1 LKILILADGNNEI
14 GMGHVY
20 RELNLAKYLVKK
32 KHKILFLTNQVI
44 SKKMISKKYDCI
56 FSKNLQ
62 FKNTQNIL
70 KKFIPDLIILDK
82 LNESKANIVLLSK
95 LNPKIVGIDY
105 IGKNKKFIPYGINY
119 LYQKN
124 GIKTNY
130 SNFKFSILNQF
141 FLKAKRIKIQKEVKT
156 IIILQGGADTYCFTP
171 KIIDSLNNIQEKY
184 KIIVVIGPAFRCWK
198 DLENSIDTSKNTV
211 IVKHNVKNMVTLLKK
226 ADLAITAAGNTLL
239 ELANLGIPSLVI
251 CAERFENE
259 TAHHME
265 TLGFGK
271 NLGFGGDLSIEKI
284 TLEIRKIIQNYKFRK
299 KMNLLG
305 PRIIDGNGIKRVEKI
320 FLKIV
325 KNTCNNL

>member
-1 LKILILADGNNEI
+1 
-14 GMGHVY
+14 
-20 RELNLAKYLVKK
+20 
-32 KHKILFLTNQVI
+32 
-44 SKKMISKKYDCI
+44 
-56 FSKNLQ
+56 
-62 FKNTQNIL
+62 
-70 KKFIPDLIILDK
+70 
-82 LNESKANIVLLSK
+82 
-95 LNPKIVGIDY
+95 
-105 IGKNKKFIPYGINY
+105 
-119 LYQKN
+119 
-124 GIKTNY
+124 
-130 SNFKFSILNQF
+130 
-141 FLKAKRIKIQKEVKT
+141 
-156 IIILQGGADTYCFTP
+156 
-171 KIIDSLNNIQEKY
+171 
-184 KIIVVIGPAFRCWK
+184 
-198 DLENSIDTSKNTV
+198 
-211 IVKHNVKNMVTLLKK
+211 MVTLLKK